1 MRLFWV
7 CEKGG
12 EVSNL
17 SGEGSAGEAYLE
29 VVCEVGLGQQRV
41 RTWLGGADGPQ
52 SVTILV

>member
-1 MRLFWV
+1 M
-7 CEKGG
+7 
-12 EVSNL
+12 